1 MVNGIEAK
9 ADRVELASTHEIEG
23 KMHLGFSSLVPISYN
38 IRRSK
43 SLKVFN
49 EVVNLEEKLRNL
61 PISPGVYLHKDEAG
75 KIIYVGKAKNLR
87 NRVRSYFQSGRGH
100 DRKTREL
107 VRRIR
112 DLEFIVTDTEVEA
125 LVLESNLIKQHKPRY
140 NVLLKD
146 DKQYPHL
153 KLTVNE
159 PFPRVMITRKIQ
171 RDGALYFGP
180 FLPASLARR
189 TIDLINRTFQL
200 RTCDIEI
207 DGKLPRPCL
216 EYHIKRCLGPC
227 VKGLC
232 TPTEYQ
238 EAVRD
243 VRLLL
248 EGKNKELADTLEARM
263 TQSSEE
269 MRYELAAKYRD
280 LRKTVLAIA
289 EQQKMATSPER
300 DVDIF
305 GYYREGARL
314 ALQLFTMREGKI
326 VGRREFYWEDLPE
339 DDFDPSS
346 FLSDVMTQYYSTD
359 YVPREIHVPVDF
371 EDRGLLEKALTERR
385 GRRVRILDPQRG
397 EKRDLI
403 DLVEKNAKLAFEQ
416 RFRVLKPDMER
427 VLEELQEVLELPR
440 FPARIESFDIS
451 HIQGAEAVGSMV
463 VCENG
468 KMNRAEYR
476 KFKIKGVEGAN
487 DPASMHEVVFRRYRR
502 QLDEGNPLPDLVM
515 IDGGKAQLGAAAT
528 AMRELEL
535 EAIPVIGVV
544 KPPRRHNEVSHLLV
558 KGREHEPVF
567 LDSHSPV
574 LRLIQMIRD
583 ETHRTAVQYHRK
595 RRELRDFTSEL
606 TAIPG
611 VGEKRKNRLL
621 RNLGSIQRVST
632 ASVAELSPFVG
643 RKTAEEIVEHF
654 TRQRALADGGQDET
668 DAGTRGRGDAERGN
682 ISAETIAGII
692 EPENIETRLDD
703 VEGDA
708 SDLQPI
714 RSVDQTG
721 QVLKR
726 RKSSRKRG
734 ERSSNPHGV
743 RREKLAEE
751 EKQNPEARSQ
761 EPE

>member
-1 MVNGIEAK
+1 MT
-9 ADRVELASTHEIEG
+9 VED
-23 KMHLGFSSLVPISYN
+23 K
-38 IRRSK
+38 
-43 SLKVFN
+43 LK
-49 EVVNLEEKLRNL
+49 NL
-61 PISPGVYLHKDEAG
+61 PVSPGVYLHKDEGG
-75 KIIYVGKAKNLR
+75 KVIYVGKAKNLR

-112 DLEFIVTDTEVEA
+112 DLEFIVTDNEVEA
-125 LVLESNLIKQHKPRY
+125 LVLESNLIKQHRPRY

-153 KLTVNE
+153 KLTINE
-159 PFPRVMITRKIQ
+159 PFPRVMITRRVQ

-227 VKGLC
+227 VKELC
-232 TPTEYQ
+232 APPEYM

-243 VRLLL
+243 VRLFL
-248 EGKNKELADTLEARM
+248 EGKNKELADQLEARM
-263 TQSSEE
+263 AQSAEE

-280 LRKTVLAIA
+280 LRKTVLALS
-289 EQQKMATSPER
+289 EQQKMMTSPER

-326 VGRREFYWEDLPE
+326 VGRREFFWEDLSE
-339 DDFDPSS
+339 DEFNPSA
-346 FLSDVMTQYYSTD
+346 FLSDVLTQYYSTD
-359 YVPREIHVPVDF
+359 YVPREVHVPVDF
-371 EDRGLLEKALTERR
+371 EDRELLEKALGERK
-385 GRRVRILDPQRG
+385 GRRVHILDPQRG
-397 EKRDLI
+397 EKRDMI
-403 DLVEKNAKLAFEQ
+403 ELVEKNAKLAFEQ

-440 FPARIESFDIS
+440 FPARIESFDVSNIS
-451 HIQGAEAVGSMV
+451 GAENVAGMV

-476 KFKIKGVEGAN
+476 KFRIKTVEGSN
-487 DPASMHEVVFRRYRR
+487 DVASMHEAVLRRYRR
-502 QLDEGNPLPDLVM
+502 QLDEGKPLPDLVM
-515 IDGGKAQLGAAAT
+515 IDGGKGQLGAAT
-528 AMRELEL
+528 AALRELGL
-535 EAIPVIGVV
+535 EAVPMIGVV
-544 KPPRRHNEVSHLLV
+544 KPPRRHNDISHLLI
-558 KGREHEPVF
+558 KGREHEPVY

-574 LRLIQMIRD
+574 LRFMQMIRD
-583 ETHRTAVQYHRK
+583 ETHRTAVAYHRK

-621 RNLGSIQRVST
+621 RNLGSIQRV
-632 ASVAELSPFVG
+632 ANAGVAELSPFVG
-643 RKTAEEIVEHF
+643 QKTAGEIYTHF
-654 TRQRALADGGQDET
+654 KRQRALAEGGQPEVK
-668 DAGTRGRGDAERGN
+668 GNGDAAPRKEIDVAIGG
-682 ISAETIAGII
+682 ETAVVSDHDDPTVMTDEVIDG
-692 EPENIETRLDD
+692 EHIETRLVDP
-703 VEGDA
+703 EGDA
-708 SDLQPI
+708 EDLQPI
-714 RSVDQTG
+714 RSVDHNG
-721 QVLKR
+721 EVIKR
-726 RKSSRKRG
+726 RKSTRKRG
-734 ERSSNPHGV
+734 ERSTNPHGV
-743 RREKLAEE
+743 KREKLNNESD
-751 EKQNPEARSQ
+751 QGDG
-761 EPE
+761 

>member
-1 MVNGIEAK
+1 V
-9 ADRVELASTHEIEG
+9 S
-23 KMHLGFSSLVPISYN
+23 
-38 IRRSK
+38 
-43 SLKVFN
+43 
-49 EVVNLEEKLRNL
+49 LEEKLQNL
-61 PISPGVYLHKDEAG
+61 PVSPGVYLHKDEAG

-107 VRRIR
+107 VRRIV

-125 LVLESNLIKQHKPRY
+125 LVLEANLIKQHKPRY

-153 KLTVNE
+153 KLTINE
-159 PFPRVMITRKIQ
+159 PFPRLMITRRIQ

-180 FLPASLARR
+180 YLPASLARR
-189 TIDLINRTFQL
+189 TIDLVHRKFQL
-200 RTCDIEI
+200 RSCDIEI

-227 VKGLC
+227 VRELC
-232 TPTEYQ
+232 TPPEYM

-243 VRLLL
+243 VRLFL
-248 EGKNKELADTLEARM
+248 EGKNKELTDDLEARM
-263 TQSSEE
+263 MAASEE
-269 MRYELAAKYRD
+269 MKYEIAAKYRD
-280 LRKTVLAIA
+280 LRKTVQTLT
-289 EQQKMATSPER
+289 EQQKMATSADL

-314 ALQLFTMREGKI
+314 ALQLFTMREGKV
-326 VGRREFYWEDLPE
+326 VGRREFFWEDLPE
-339 DDFDPSS
+339 DDGFDPSA
-346 FLSDVMTQYYSTD
+346 FLSEVLTQYYSTD
-359 YVPREIHVPVDF
+359 YVPREIHVPGDF
-371 EDRGLLEKALTERR
+371 ADRALLEKALSERK
-385 GRRVRILDPQRG
+385 GRRVHILDPKRG

-403 DLVEKNAKLAFEQ
+403 DLVEKNAKIAFEQ

-440 FPARIESFDIS
+440 FPALIESFDIS
-451 HIQGAEAVGSMV
+451 NISGAENVAGMV

-476 KFKIKGVEGAN
+476 KFKIKTVEGAN
-487 DPASMHEVVFRRYRR
+487 DFASMQEAVFRRYRR
-502 QLDEGNPLPDLVM
+502 QLEEKKPLPDLIM
-515 IDGGKAQLGAAAT
+515 IDGGKGQLSASGA
-528 AMRELEL
+528 AMRELDL
-535 EAIPVIGVV
+535 EAIPMIGVV
-544 KPPRRHNEVSHLLV
+544 KPRGRHNEVSHLLQ

-567 LDSHSPV
+567 LDQHSPV
-574 LRLIQMIRD
+574 LRFIQMIRD
-583 ETHRTAVQYHRK
+583 ETHRTAVAYHRK

-611 VGEKRKNRLL
+611 VGDKRKNRLL
-621 RNLGSIQRVST
+621 RNLGSIQRVSN

-654 TRQRALADGGQDET
+654 TRQRALAGDGAQ
-668 DAGTRGRGDAERGN
+668 AERQDDDGN
-682 ISAETIAGII
+682 TGPDNASEAARSSRVDDALAAQ
-692 EPENIETRLDD
+692 PEHIETRLDD
-703 VEGDA
+703 PEGEA

-721 QVLKR
+721 QPLKR
-726 RKSSRKRG
+726 KRSTRKRG
-734 ERSSNPHGV
+734 TRSSNPHGIK
-743 RREKLAEE
+743 REKLDE
-751 EKQNPEARSQ
+751 Q
-761 EPE
+761 

>member
-1 MVNGIEAK
+1 MSAVL
-9 ADRVELASTHEIEG
+9 D
-23 KMHLGFSSLVPISYN
+23 
-38 IRRSK
+38 
-43 SLKVFN
+43 
-49 EVVNLEEKLRNL
+49 EKLKNL
-61 PISPGVYLHKDEAG
+61 PVSPGVYLHKDEAG
-75 KIIYVGKAKNLR
+75 KILYVGKAKNLR

-112 DLEFIVTDTEVEA
+112 DLEFIVTDNEVEA

-140 NVLLKD
+140 NILLKD

-159 PFPRVMITRKIQ
+159 PFPRVMITRRIQ

-207 DGKLPRPCL
+207 DGRLPRPCL

-232 TPTEYQ
+232 TPEEYT
-238 EAVRD
+238 EAVKD

-248 EGKNKELADTLEARM
+248 EGKNRELADTLEARM
-263 TQSSEE
+263 MQASEE
-269 MRYELAAKYRD
+269 MRYEIAAKYRD
-280 LRKTVLAIA
+280 LRKTVMAIA
-289 EQQKMATSPER
+289 EQQKMATSPDR

-305 GYYREGARL
+305 GFYREGARL

-339 DDFDPSS
+339 DDFDASA

-371 EDRGLLEKALTERR
+371 EDRELLEKALTERR
-385 GRRVRILDPQRG
+385 GRRVRILDPKRG

-403 DLVEKNAKLAFEQ
+403 DLVERNAKLAFEQ

-451 HIQGAEAVGSMV
+451 HIQGAENVGSLV

-502 QLDEGNPLPDLVM
+502 QLDEKNPLPDLVM
-515 IDGGKAQLGAAAT
+515 IDGGKAQLNAAAA

-535 EAIPVIGVV
+535 EAVPVIGVV

-574 LRLIQMIRD
+574 LRLIQLIRD

-621 RNLGSIQRVST
+621 RNLGSIQRI
-632 ASVAELSPFVG
+632 ASAAVEELAPFVG
-643 RKTAEEIVEHF
+643 RRTAEEIVEHF
-654 TRQRALADGGQDET
+654 TRQRALAGGGQEESNAADGG
-668 DAGTRGRGDAERGN
+668 
-682 ISAETIAGII
+682 ISASVIASII

-703 VEGDA
+703 PEGDA
-708 SDLQPI
+708 ADLQPI

-721 QVLKR
+721 RVIER
-726 RKSSRKRG
+726 RKSSRRKRG
-734 ERSSNPHGV
+734 ERSSNPHSV
-743 RREKLAEE
+743 RREKVSKAADADAVSDGDAGTDAVE
-751 EKQNPEARSQ
+751 
-761 EPE
+761 

>member
-1 MVNGIEAK
+1 MSATL
-9 ADRVELASTHEIEG
+9 D
-23 KMHLGFSSLVPISYN
+23 
-38 IRRSK
+38 
-43 SLKVFN
+43 
-49 EVVNLEEKLRNL
+49 EKLQNL
-61 PISPGVYLHKDEAG
+61 PTSPGVYLHKDEAG

-87 NRVRSYFQSGRGH
+87 NRVRSYFQQGRGH

-125 LVLESNLIKQHKPRY
+125 LVLESNLIKLHKPRY
-140 NVLLKD
+140 NILLKD

-207 DGKLPRPCL
+207 DGRLPRPCL

-232 TPTEYQ
+232 TPAEYQ

-248 EGKNKELADTLEARM
+248 EGKNKELADALEARM
-263 TQSSEE
+263 MQASEE
-269 MRYELAAKYRD
+269 MRYEVAAKYRD

-289 EQQKMATSPER
+289 EQQKMATSPDR

-339 DDFDPSS
+339 DDFNPSA
-346 FLSDVMTQYYSTD
+346 FLSDVLTQYYSTD
-359 YVPREIHVPVDF
+359 YVPLEIHVPVDF
-371 EDRGLLEKALTERR
+371 EDRELLEKALTERR

-397 EKRDLI
+397 KKRELVE
-403 DLVEKNAKLAFEQ
+403 LVEKNAKLAFEQ

-427 VLEELQEVLELPR
+427 VLEELQEVLELQR

-451 HIQGAEAVGSMV
+451 HIQGAETVGSLV

-476 KFKIKGVEGAN
+476 KFKIKSVEGAN

-515 IDGGKAQLGAAAT
+515 IDGGKAQVAAAAA

-535 EAIPVIGVV
+535 EAIPMIGVV
-544 KPPRRHNEVSHLLV
+544 KPPGRHNEVSHLLI

-567 LDSHSPV
+567 LDPHSPV

-621 RNLGSIQRVST
+621 RNLGSIQRVAN
-632 ASVAELSPFVG
+632 ASVAELTPFVG
-643 RKTAEEIVEHF
+643 RKTAEEIAEHF
-654 TRQRALADGGQDET
+654 ARQRALAEAGQS
-668 DAGTRGRGDAERGN
+668 DADAE
-682 ISAETIAGII
+682 S
-692 EPENIETRLDD
+692 
-703 VEGDA
+703 VEG
-708 SDLQPI
+708 S
-714 RSVDQTG
+714 
-721 QVLKR
+721 
-726 RKSSRKRG
+726 
-734 ERSSNPHGV
+734 SSNSYD
-743 RREKLAEE
+743 L
-751 EKQNPEARSQ
+751 
-761 EPE
+761 

>member
-1 MVNGIEAK
+1 MI
-9 ADRVELASTHEIEG
+9 
-23 KMHLGFSSLVPISYN
+23 
-38 IRRSK
+38 
-43 SLKVFN
+43 
-49 EVVNLEEKLRNL
+49 VVLEEKLKNL
-61 PISPGVYLHKDEAG
+61 PISPGVYLHKDDAG

-125 LVLESNLIKQHKPRY
+125 LVLESNLIKQHKPRF

-153 KLTVNE
+153 KLTINE
-159 PFPRVMITRKIQ
+159 PFPRVMITRRIQ

-232 TPTEYQ
+232 TPAEYA

-248 EGKNKELADTLEARM
+248 EGKNKELADTLESRM
-263 TQSSEE
+263 AVASEE
-269 MRYELAAKYRD
+269 MRFEMAAKCRD

-314 ALQLFTMREGKI
+314 ALQLFTMREGKV
-326 VGRREFYWEDLPE
+326 VGRREFFWEDLPE
-339 DDFDPSS
+339 DDFDPST
-346 FLSDVMTQYYSTD
+346 FLSEVLTQYYSTD
-359 YVPREIHVPVDF
+359 YVPREINVPVDF
-371 EDRGLLEKALTERR
+371 ADRELLEKALSERR
-385 GRRVRILDPQRG
+385 GRRVHILDPQRG

-427 VLEELQEVLELPR
+427 VLEELQEILELPR

-451 HIQGAEAVGSMV
+451 HIQGAENVAGMV

-476 KFKIKGVEGAN
+476 KFKIKTVEGAN
-487 DPASMHEVVFRRYRR
+487 DTASTYEAVYRRYKR
-502 QLDEGNPLPDLVM
+502 QLEESKPLPELVL
-515 IDGGKAQLGAAAT
+515 IDGGIGQLNAAAAAT
-528 AMRELEL
+528 RELGL
-535 EAIPVIGVV
+535 EALPMIGVV
-544 KPPRRHNEVSHLLV
+544 KPPRRHNEISHLLV

-583 ETHRTAVQYHRK
+583 ETHRTAVTYHRK

-621 RNLGSIQRVST
+621 RNLGSIQRVSN

-643 RKTAEEIVEHF
+643 RKTAEEISAHF
-654 TRQRALADGGQDET
+654 ERQRALAQSGTEET
-668 DAGTRGRGDAERGN
+668 DAAATGNNDLESNAPSTAENFETVEAER
-682 ISAETIAGII
+682 
-692 EPENIETRLDD
+692 IETRLDD
-703 VEGDA
+703 PEGDA
-708 SDLQPI
+708 QDLQPI
-714 RSVDQTG
+714 RSTDHTGKLRQPRRQT
-721 QVLKR
+721 R
-726 RKSSRKRG
+726 ARG
-734 ERSSNPHGV
+734 TRSTNPHGV
-743 RREKLAEE
+743 KREKLSEFDGHE
-751 EKQNPEARSQ
+751 SEGDEVETEVGSI
-761 EPE
+761 E